1 MTIIIFSDDNGVGV
15 QVGEEKQY
23 ITDDLKQAIIGDSL
37 DEVRALRAT
46 RQTLIDRLASIK
58 SEIADLREIEIRY
71 NIINSICADH

>member
-1 MTIIIFSDDNGVGV
+1 MNIIIFSDDNGVGV

-46 RQTLIDRLASIK
+46 NQTLRDRLASIG
-58 SEIADLREIEIRY
+58 SQVEDLREIEIRY

>member
-1 MTIIIFSDDNGVGV
+1 MNIIIFSDDNGVGV

-37 DEVRALRAT
+37 DEVRALQAT
-46 RQTLIDRLASIK
+46 NQTLTNRLASIK
-58 SEIADLREIEIRY
+58 MEIADLREIEIRY

>member
-1 MTIIIFSDDNGVGV
+1 MNIIIFSDDNGVGV

>member
-1 MTIIIFSDDNGVGV
+1 MNIIIFSDDNGVGV

-46 RQTLIDRLASIK
+46 NQTLRDRLASIK
-58 SEIADLREIEIRY
+58 SQVECLKEMEIRY
-71 NIINSICADH
+71 NIINSICANW

>member
-1 MTIIIFSDDNGVGV
+1 MNIIIFSDDNGVGV

-23 ITDDLKQAIIGDSL
+23 ITDDLKQAIVRDSL

-46 RQTLIDRLASIK
+46 NQTLRDRLANTK
-58 SEIADLREIEIRY
+58 SEIADLREMEIRY